1 MTSSSSLYMIHQE
14 HNYAIGSCG
23 PEWLHPG
30 ATAHWHFV
38 DNVSICCQVDTE
50 PPPEE
55 TGSENALIVTGR
67 DVDDIFT
74 R

>member
-1 MTSSSSLYMIHQE
+1 MIHQE
-14 HNYAIGSCG
+14 HNYAIR

-30 ATAHWHFV
+30 TTAHLPFV

-50 PPPEE
+50 PPPPEE

-74 R
+74 RYVHSNNHQ